1 MDTDL
6 KCRCAE
12 EATGVPPQE
21 TFSTEVNPRVPAV
34 GAGLGQMPWDLGDSW
49 RVRRGCGHSC
59 ICSRKPSLPGC
70 RRAPTNRLQHPVS
83 LPPASLTPS
92 PSRLPPAVA
101 SGLWMGRQAADITC
115 PPRAKE
121 STRISFPLKKT
132 TTTFIRP
139 GSTSPQNV
147 REENIPAS
155 PTDTAPSPALGFRL
169 MISKCVLWKYM
180 VPMLGHRGPRQ
191 RPGVLCCQSTCRGG
205 FVSGMQD
212 TGISSLLSL
221 RVDPEL
227 AP

>member
-1 MDTDL
+1 MVTPGGSG
-6 KCRCAE
+6 AAV
-12 EATGVPPQE
+12 ATAVFAPGSPPFRGVGGLPQIA
-21 TFSTEVNPRVPAV
+21 FS
-34 GAGLGQMPWDLGDSW
+34 
-49 RVRRGCGHSC
+49 
-59 ICSRKPSLPGC
+59 
-70 RRAPTNRLQHPVS
+70 
-83 LPPASLTPS
+83 TPS
-92 PSRLPPAVA
+92 PSRLPPSPRPHPACLLLWLQA
-101 SGLWMGRQAADITC
+101 SGWGAKPADITC

-147 REENIPAS
+147 REANIPAS

-169 MISKCVLWKYM
+169 MISKRVPWKYM
-180 VPMLGHRGPRQ
+180 VPMLGHQGPRR

-212 TGISSLLSL
+212 TGISSLPSL

-227 AP
+227 AL